1 MITPKV
7 TAIVSAYYA
16 NRFIAGRIENLLAQT
31 LIPEIVVVCQPGGSE
46 EITAHRFNLRTIL
59 TVGVPTIYN
68 AWNIGV
74 AHSNGEYICNANS
87 DDLYAPDGIEEMA
100 AALDEHRDCAVVYG
114 DCWRTDK
121 YQDPEQTVA
130 RMNRRTGGYPELLA
144 GYFVG
149 PMPMW
154 RKSLHEKYGM
164 FDDQM
169 RICGDYEF
177 FLRIAAYGEK
187 FYHLDRVVGT
197 YLRRADSAEH
207 SNPILLKMETK
218 LIQERYGKAVV
229 A

>member
-1 MITPKV
+1 MIMPKV

-16 NRFIAGRIENLLAQT
+16 KRFIASRLANLMEQT
-31 LIPEIVVVCQPGGSE
+31 LVPEIIVVCQAGSDE
-46 EITAHRFNLRTIL
+46 ESVARKCCGARTIL
-59 TVGVPTIYN
+59 TPGIPTIYD
-68 AWNIGV
+68 AWNIGI
-74 AHSNGEYICNANS
+74 AKATGEYICNANS

-100 AALDEHRDCAVVYG
+100 NALDEHRDCAVVYG
-114 DCWRTDK
+114 DCWRAEK
-121 YQDPEQTVA
+121 YQDSAVG

-154 RKSLHEKYGM
+154 RKSLHEKYGV

-187 FYHLDRVVGT
+187 FYRLDRIVGT

-207 SNPILLKMETK
+207 ANPILLKMETK
-218 LIQERYGKAVV
+218 LVQERYGKAVT